1 MIWPLFKSFLFF
13 FFVLLPLP
21 FLAPAPVSANA
32 PFQSSSAVTA
42 MKQVCCL
49 KFCILKAMIYSL
61 LLNKMARSYSMY
73 TLVVTLERQQS
84 HSAFHTVTF
93 GKPKKRWWCSSQQ
106 RAEAW
111 APGLSQ
117 QVSLTL
123 GQLWLRL
130 FPCSLATTIITPLE
144 LSISIFL
151 CGCDKPLWPKSTQEK
166 NTFMWLVDPGH
177 SPSLRDDR
185 QEPKRE
191 LEADTMEEDCLLAR
205 RQAWAY

>member
-106 RAEAW
+106 RAEA
-111 APGLSQ
+111 
-117 QVSLTL
+117 
-123 GQLWLRL
+123 
-130 FPCSLATTIITPLE
+130 
-144 LSISIFL
+144 
-151 CGCDKPLWPKSTQEK
+151 
-166 NTFMWLVDPGH
+166 
-177 SPSLRDDR
+177 
-185 QEPKRE
+185 
-191 LEADTMEEDCLLAR
+191 
-205 RQAWAY
+205 